1 VPLALA
7 VAVTSPWLAS
17 WLLKD
22 ARYAWVFV
30 LGGVAFLAAIL
41 NGVLLA
47 TLSARGDIVRMAGSN
62 MLGTVC
68 GLLIFAP
75 AAVKWGVTGGLF
87 AASAVYLCSLLLTLI
102 LISSSTLVRVRD
114 FIGRFDRA
122 EARRIAAFYPM
133 LVLHAVMSPLS
144 LILIREHVASSL
156 SLESAGLWQAC
167 WRLSETY
174 LMVVMSSVTTQ
185 FMPRL
190 GEVVNY
196 PDRLRAEMLRT
207 LGAAVAA
214 TAVCA
219 LAIFLFREWIIK
231 LIFSSAFLP
240 VADLIPMQLVGDVL
254 KMGGVTLGYVLVA
267 TLRARWYMVIAVVN
281 PAVFVGVARV
291 LDVTHGVHGVTIAYA
306 VSSLI
311 QLVLSVVALRD
322 LMFVR
327 GSAHVR

>member
-1 VPLALA
+1 
-7 VAVTSPWLAS
+7 
-17 WLLKD
+17 
-22 ARYAWVFV
+22 
-30 LGGVAFLAAIL
+30 
-41 NGVLLA
+41 
-47 TLSARGDIVRMAGSN
+47 
-62 MLGTVC
+62 
-68 GLLIFAP
+68 
-75 AAVKWGVTGGLF
+75 
-87 AASAVYLCSLLLTLI
+87 
-102 LISSSTLVRVRD
+102 
-114 FIGRFDRA
+114 
-122 EARRIAAFYPM
+122 
-133 LVLHAVMSPLS
+133 
-144 LILIREHVASSL
+144 
-156 SLESAGLWQAC
+156 
-167 WRLSETY
+167 
-174 LMVVMSSVTTQ
+174 
-185 FMPRL
+185 
-190 GEVVNY
+190 
-196 PDRLRAEMLRT
+196 
-207 LGAAVAA
+207 VAA

>member
-1 VPLALA
+1 MVAGSNNLSESPGPVASMRRKAFTLGAARALVRLICGFISVKITAVYLGPSGLALIAQFNNFMTLCQSVVSTGLETAASRLTAEYGSDAARRRVLLGTVGKIGFSLGVPLALA

-30 LGGVAFLAAIL
+30 LAAIL

-185 FMPRL
+185 FMPRSAARRNAEDL
-190 GEVVNY
+190 GRCCGR
-196 PDRLRAEMLRT
+196 DCGLRA
-207 LGAAVAA
+207 GN
-214 TAVCA
+214 
-219 LAIFLFREWIIK
+219 
-231 LIFSSAFLP
+231 LP
-240 VADLIPMQLVGDVL
+240 V
-254 KMGGVTLGYVLVA
+254 
-267 TLRARWYMVIAVVN
+267 
-281 PAVFVGVARV
+281 
-291 LDVTHGVHGVTIAYA
+291 
-306 VSSLI
+306 S
-311 QLVLSVVALRD
+311 
-322 LMFVR
+322 
-327 GSAHVR
+327 